1 SPPRLVVIADDQER
15 IVGLGLPGFKNRGDA
30 SRSFPRSGWIG
41 TLANDPKPVVRAYA
55 VLEDGRGVC
64 PLAHARSV
72 RHTIADLTRGAFTQ
86 GLALTPGTKVTQR
99 FAGSSGRLSTILMR
113 TVNWG
118 RIASPYIVEWR
129 VLSLGGASR
138 QVIG

>member
-64 PLAHARSV
+64 PLVHARSV
-72 RHTIADLTRGAFTQ
+72 RYTIADLTLGAFTQ
-86 GLALTPGTKVTQR
+86 AIPLLPGTTVVQR
-99 FAGSSGRLSTILMR
+99 FGGSSGRLSMISLR

-118 RIASPYIVEWR
+118 KVASPYLVEWR
-129 VLSLGGASR
+129 VLSVAGGPR
-138 QVIG
+138 QVI